1 MQKLEICTTTLRS
14 LEKCKQWFWTKV
26 LVTEGGKIASEKNCC
41 WKCRDCGIWKR
52 LFAVHCGAK
61 VQCIV
66 GSLLS
71 GYCVPLRLPHQYAWR
86 STDVCV
92 EELDAT
98 QKSLAVITAKSVVAW
113 IGLVFM
119 SLQMCLSAC
128 YIHNCTDP

>member
-1 MQKLEICTTTLRS
+1 MENVAISVFERP
-14 LEKCKQWFWTKV
+14 
-26 LVTEGGKIASEKNCC
+26 
-41 WKCRDCGIWKR
+41 

-92 EELDAT
+92 EELDAMP
-98 QKSLAVITAKSVVAW
+98 KSFAFTSAVITAES
-113 IGLVFM
+113 IGPGLGLH
-119 SLQMCLSAC
+119 SRPYGCAC
-128 YIHNCTDP
+128 